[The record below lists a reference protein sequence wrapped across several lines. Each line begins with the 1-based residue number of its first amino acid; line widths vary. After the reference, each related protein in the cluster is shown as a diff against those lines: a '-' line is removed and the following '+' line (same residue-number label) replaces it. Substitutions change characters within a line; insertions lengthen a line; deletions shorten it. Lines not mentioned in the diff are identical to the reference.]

1 MKRIILLFLALF
13 LSISPSLAQKNRS
26 DRRDSIKATRV
37 LEDKLRHEQAIDAL
51 NKKAFVLK
59 VDRRIYE
66 KRSKTWGCDPNTN
79 FVLLNGNEAIVQI
92 NDPKPQNCDT
102 FKGNASDFKTVTNK
116 KGETTFEMK
125 LKKGSFIIFV
135 KITLN
140 KNDNYCYARLSG
152 RTYYPRLTITGRLY
166 PLEDV
171 GVFIGIDNR

>member
-1 MKRIILLFLALF
+1 MIL
-13 LSISPSLAQKNRS
+13 N
-26 DRRDSIKATRV
+26 
-37 LEDKLRHEQAIDAL
+37 
-51 NKKAFVLK
+51 LK
-59 VDRRIYE
+59 IVI
-66 KRSKTWGCDPNTN
+66 RSKVMHRILRLSLT
-79 FVLLNGNEAIVQI
+79 
-92 NDPKPQNCDT
+92 
-102 FKGNASDFKTVTNK
+102 K

-152 RTYYPRLTITGRLY
+152 RTYYPRFTITGRLY